1 MFIKIVLALILSGG
15 LLCGIA
21 SAVPTVKLT
30 KLVWDAYTDTTKV
43 GYWLYWAMQSEPT
56 PRVYDNTRR
65 VDAGNPVVES
75 LVVATVLPTA
85 KGSMC
90 FKATARDAAGNE
102 SDFSNEACGFFGFTA
117 PGNLK
122 AQ

>member
-1 MFIKIVLALILSGG
+1 MRRLILGVVLIG
-15 LLCGIA
+15 LLACGTVA
-21 SAVPTVKLT
+21 AAPTVKFT
-30 KLVWDAYTDTTKV
+30 KLVWDPYTDTTKV

-65 VDAGNPVVES
+65 VDAGNPAIES

-102 SDFSNEACGFFGFTA
+102 SDLSNEACGFFGFTA